1 MKWPA
6 YLFCCTTML
15 TVMLPLASAA
25 TYEEASRLDDA
36 YPPGSTEVCIQNLP
50 GNGNNIISTR
60 LEVRA
65 TVISRT
71 AEHTSFRATAA
82 WTPQGRTVPG
92 LTLTYTLTQRKDEK
106 GYYSIIDPASMS
118 VTMPGAGPVTEKTVL
133 EGMRQRL
140 PAGEEFIFYSIYEI
154 TDFPSYVA
162 HRPDEPVS
170 YCHKEKQ
177 K

>member
-6 YLFCCTTML
+6 YLFFCTFML
-15 TVMLPLASAA
+15 TVMSYHACAA

-36 YPPGSTEVCIQNLP
+36 YQPGSIEVYIQNLP
-50 GNGNNIISTR
+50 GEGKNILPTR

-71 AEHTSFRATAA
+71 AEQTVFRATTA
-82 WTPQGRTVPG
+82 WTPRGKTVPG
-92 LTLTYTLTQRKDEK
+92 LTLTYSLTQRKDET

-118 VTMPGAGPVTEKTVL
+118 VSKPGAGPMTDKTVL

-140 PAGEEFIFYSIYEI
+140 PAGEDFNPYSITEI

-162 HRPDEPVS
+162 HRPNEPLA
-170 YCHKEKQ
+170 
-177 K
+177 